1 MARSGCS
8 IRAISI
14 VGTQSVAVTRS
25 VSMSS
30 STRAGSK
37 EEHRDVDRAGLSDP
51 STPIA
56 QPAVWNIGIGL
67 R

>member
-1 MARSGCS
+1 M
-8 IRAISI
+8 SI

-30 STRAGSK
+30 STSAGSK
-37 EEHRDVDRAGLSDP
+37 ESTGMWTAPACNDP
-51 STPIA
+51 STPTA

-67 R
+67 M